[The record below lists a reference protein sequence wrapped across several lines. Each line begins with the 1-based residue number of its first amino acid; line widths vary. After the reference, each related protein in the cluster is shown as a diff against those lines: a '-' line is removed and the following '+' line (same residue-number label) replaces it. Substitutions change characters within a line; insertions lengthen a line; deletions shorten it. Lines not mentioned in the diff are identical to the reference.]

1 MNTTGAKP
9 WREDGC
15 TTMSDWLVSRLNIAR
30 RTAND
35 LIAIANRLNDQP
47 ELSEVMA
54 RAEVSLD
61 QARAAS
67 QLPDIDPEEAASMS
81 AAQLERRVRATRKVD
96 RHEDTERPGHRSV
109 RGW

>member
-1 MNTTGAKP
+1 
-9 WREDGC
+9 
-15 TTMSDWLVSRLNIAR
+15 MSDWLVSRLNIAR
-30 RTAND
+30 RSAND

-67 QLPDIDPEEAASMS
+67 QLPTVLGAEARDQGRLLASP
-81 AAQLERRVRATRKVD
+81 ACRLEFIGKALLQL
-96 RHEDTERPGHRSV
+96 
-109 RGW
+109 RGFAH